1 MEENELIDLSD
12 VCDRIYKTWKKV
24 WKQCII
30 IVLVC
35 ICLFEAKIFLTY
47 QKTYTSSM
55 TVVVSTKGED
65 ILVSKDSN
73 EETNNAFR
81 NALMSSSMQ
90 KVIQDDL
97 KVTYLPATLSVSVV
111 PNTNFLVVSST
122 ADNAKDAFQVIQSV
136 EKNYGQITRLMNDA
150 NMIVLEKP
158 ELSTQPDQSPQ
169 YVKNAI
175 SAIVLAVGIDLIII
189 VVLTLLR
196 RTITKEEHIKNKLHL
211 KSLGSIPFISGK
223 KRSFAYKDQ
232 LLVTNER
239 IPRMFRDSFRSLV
252 LTIER
257 KKDKQVYM
265 FTSTLPNEGKSIMS
279 ANTALTLAQD
289 GCKVILIDLDL
300 RNPSLYQILQLTETK
315 EQIGDYLDEKCSL
328 DDIIY
333 DSQINNHLDVI
344 TGTKR
349 YDHSIEMLSRS
360 RLNELFEE
368 LRKRYDYIVVD
379 VPPVLMMQDALSV
392 CQYVDASILVIK
404 QDYAKIYEIMDVLN
418 ELSENDAHV
427 MGCILNSVEK
437 SLFDKE
443 SSHYGYGYGYGY
455 GK

>member
-47 QKTYTSSM
+47 QRTYTSSM

-169 YVKNAI
+169 YIKNAI

-211 KSLGSIPFISGK
+211 KSLGSIPFISRK

-239 IPRMFRDSFRSLV
+239 IPRMFRDSLRSLV

-349 YDHSIEMLSRS
+349 
-360 RLNELFEE
+360 
-368 LRKRYDYIVVD
+368 
-379 VPPVLMMQDALSV
+379 
-392 CQYVDASILVIK
+392 
-404 QDYAKIYEIMDVLN
+404 
-418 ELSENDAHV
+418 
-427 MGCILNSVEK
+427 
-437 SLFDKE
+437 
-443 SSHYGYGYGYGY
+443 
-455 GK
+455 